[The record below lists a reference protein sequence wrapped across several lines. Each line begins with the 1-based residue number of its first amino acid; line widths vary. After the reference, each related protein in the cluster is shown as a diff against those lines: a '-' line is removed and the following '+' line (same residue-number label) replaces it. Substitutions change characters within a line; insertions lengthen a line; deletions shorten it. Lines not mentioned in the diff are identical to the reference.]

1 MTFADNDL
9 AHTSA
14 KWVLPE
20 PDGPDNI
27 CWRLGQLDQSS
38 INFTAIELQSEM
50 KKSLFPSA
58 GREGKSNANCLVI
71 QFVAIIAQIEPT
83 HFIVLY

>member
-20 PDGPDNI
+20 PAGPDNI

-50 KKSLFPSA
+50 KKSLLPRA
-58 GREGKSNANCLVI
+58 GREGRSNANCLGI
-71 QFVAIIAQIEPT
+71 WFASIFTQK
-83 HFIVLY
+83 